1 MVQEL
6 ETFVEDIHSISVV
19 CDNDVI
25 FSKCIQ
31 PYTEEPMQMLHSF
44 SKSMNSIAVGI
55 AIDEGKLH
63 LDDLVIDYF
72 KEYLPEEYDKRID
85 QLTVRNLLTMAA
97 NSCRLSTC
105 FRGVTDSWITHYFTY
120 KLPHDPGTVF
130 QYDTGASYML
140 SSLVTKTMHK
150 NVLALMKERVLKPM
164 GITDIEWLESPEGN
178 TVGGWG
184 LYLKTPDIAKIAI
197 LLANMGKW
205 NGKTLI
211 PEEYLKEATRKQ
223 IDTPEEK
230 YPVCGYGY
238 QYWITADHSFG
249 VYGAFGNVIVVNP
262 EKKLAVAITAGASDT
277 NGNPNRLISK
287 IVNEKLFIPTERGTL
302 ETDVDGEKKLKKYL
316 EAEDVEVVLTRETE
330 DGLYDAHASNKKVQ
344 DMKRRIEIIEKTDP
358 VLTVSIHQ
366 NSYPEEYVHGAQVF
380 YYTGSMGSETLA
392 SGIQDQLVRG
402 LAPENH
408 RKVKANDSYYLL
420 KKTKGTIVIVE
431 CGFLSNQAEA
441 EKLCD
446 EEYQDR
452 IAWLIHKG
460 ILRYLKQYLSILSY
474 L

>member
-1 MVQEL
+1 MIKNKPEAYGISSDNLLCMVQEL

-184 LYLKTPDIAKIAI
+184 LYLKHLTSRKLQYYLPIWENGTEKHLFRKNI
-197 LLANMGKW
+197 LK
-205 NGKTLI
+205 KQ
-211 PEEYLKEATRKQ
+211 PE
-223 IDTPEEK
+223 
-230 YPVCGYGY
+230 
-238 QYWITADHSFG
+238 
-249 VYGAFGNVIVVNP
+249 
-262 EKKLAVAITAGASDT
+262 
-277 NGNPNRLISK
+277 NRLILPKKNIQSVDTD
-287 IVNEKLFIPTERGTL
+287 ISIGSLLIIPSAFMEL
-302 ETDVDGEKKLKKYL
+302 
-316 EAEDVEVVLTRETE
+316 
-330 DGLYDAHASNKKVQ
+330 
-344 DMKRRIEIIEKTDP
+344 
-358 VLTVSIHQ
+358 
-366 NSYPEEYVHGAQVF
+366 
-380 YYTGSMGSETLA
+380 SEM
-392 SGIQDQLVRG
+392 
-402 LAPENH
+402 
-408 RKVKANDSYYLL
+408 
-420 KKTKGTIVIVE
+420 
-431 CGFLSNQAEA
+431 
-441 EKLCD
+441 
-446 EEYQDR
+446 
-452 IAWLIHKG
+452 
-460 ILRYLKQYLSILSY
+460 
-474 L
+474 

>member
-1 MVQEL
+1 MIKNKPEAYGISSDNLLCMVQEL

-120 KLPHDPGTVF
+120 KLPHDTGTVF

-178 TVGGWG
+178 TASKSVH
-184 LYLKTPDIAKIAI
+184 KIISDIQK
-197 LLANMGKW
+197 N
-205 NGKTLI
+205 
-211 PEEYLKEATRKQ
+211 
-223 IDTPEEK
+223 
-230 YPVCGYGY
+230 
-238 QYWITADHSFG
+238 
-249 VYGAFGNVIVVNP
+249 
-262 EKKLAVAITAGASDT
+262 
-277 NGNPNRLISK
+277 
-287 IVNEKLFIPTERGTL
+287 
-302 ETDVDGEKKLKKYL
+302 
-316 EAEDVEVVLTRETE
+316 
-330 DGLYDAHASNKKVQ
+330 
-344 DMKRRIEIIEKTDP
+344 
-358 VLTVSIHQ
+358 
-366 NSYPEEYVHGAQVF
+366 
-380 YYTGSMGSETLA
+380 
-392 SGIQDQLVRG
+392 
-402 LAPENH
+402 
-408 RKVKANDSYYLL
+408 
-420 KKTKGTIVIVE
+420 
-431 CGFLSNQAEA
+431 
-441 EKLCD
+441 
-446 EEYQDR
+446 
-452 IAWLIHKG
+452 
-460 ILRYLKQYLSILSY
+460 
-474 L
+474 